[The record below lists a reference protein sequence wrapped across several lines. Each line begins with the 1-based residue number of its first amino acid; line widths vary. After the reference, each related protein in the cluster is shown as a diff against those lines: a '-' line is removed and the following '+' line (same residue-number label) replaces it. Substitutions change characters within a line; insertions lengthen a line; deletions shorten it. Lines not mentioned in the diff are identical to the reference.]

1 MRVRLRRSY
10 AAKTG
15 VALALIAVCA
25 AAQSASFNDRFD
37 QPVSWEFMQNRGGI
51 ALEPA
56 FREAGH
62 WFLPVRCNVSG
73 IKAITTTPRILHAKR
88 AWRRTSAV
96 IEDGRIYVVI
106 VATKQGLKAPSAV
119 CGPAKLE
126 AVQPGDYE
134 VIYRDPDGSL
144 HSMGKVSIG
153 AC

>member
-1 MRVRLRRSY
+1 MRVRRSH
-10 AAKTG
+10 ATKTC
-15 VALALIAVCA
+15 VVLTLIAVCA
-25 AAQSASFNDRFD
+25 AAQSASFDDRFD

-56 FREAGH
+56 FREARH

-73 IKAITTTPRILHAKR
+73 IKAITTAPRILHAKR

-106 VATKQGLKAPSAV
+106 VATKQGLKAPSAA

-126 AVQPGDYE
+126 AAQPGDYE
-134 VIYRDPDGSL
+134 VFYRDPDGSL